1 MSIGFGYR
9 NGDDFESITLL
20 DKQELLDFLYPV
32 GSVFF
37 CYTDM
42 SPAEIMGGSWT
53 SLGNDRLIRI
63 VNDTSRLLETG
74 GSWSHKHLTTIGF
87 DQHKGQTTNVEQY
100 MWVDN
105 GGFPNYG
112 SEVLNAMVASYITG
126 AATASARLGR
136 FAYTQDNITELPY
149 IMIRGWYRTA

>member
-9 NGDDFESITLL
+9 NGDDFESIILL

-63 VNDTSRLLETG
+63 VNDTSR
-74 GSWSHKHLTTIGF
+74 
-87 DQHKGQTTNVEQY
+87 
-100 MWVDN
+100 
-105 GGFPNYG
+105 
-112 SEVLNAMVASYITG
+112 
-126 AATASARLGR
+126 
-136 FAYTQDNITELPY
+136 
-149 IMIRGWYRTA
+149 